1 MKRIGL
7 LLLLSGV
14 LFVVAS
20 PSAMISDQVR
30 IDTGALA
37 GGVGATQPMV
47 RVFKGIPY
55 AAPPL
60 GENRW
65 RAPQPAAKWDGVRNA
80 DAFGAPC
87 AAGAPFGGRGGGGAR
102 GAAPGQPAA
111 AAAPPREPARSEDCL
126 YLNVWTSA
134 TSANDKRPVMLWIYG
149 GGFTGGSGGM
159 AWYDGENLAAK
170 GPVIVTINYRLGSL
184 GFFAHPD
191 LAKEAG
197 HPGSGNYGMMDAIAA
212 LQWVKRNIAAFGG
225 DPNKVTV
232 AGESAG
238 AIMVGA
244 LVGSP
249 QAKGL
254 FTRAI
259 AESGGWMGL
268 TMTRMRSSADAEA
281 AGVKAVD
288 ALGVKTMAELRARP
302 LDQLTGLASAGLV
315 VDGYVIPEDTSL
327 TFQAGKQNAVD
338 VLTGSNKDEANFGI
352 CGPNAG
358 LAGRGGAGMTIAAF
372 KSGAD
377 RKFGEMAGD
386 YLKLYPADVRRRGAP
401 RRARSLCGRD
411 HLEHA
416 AVGRRAGEEG
426 QEGVHVFLLAH
437 SDRERSAFAG
447 RRDAHR
453 RDLLRVEQPEG
464 PGDADV
470 ERRRHQARRSD
481 VVLLGQLH
489 HEGRSERQRSRE
501 VAGVQGAVEEHGDGL
516 RRHAA
521 GRAGGA
527 SRETVLLFRG
537 VSTSAE
543 KRDELDFSS
552 QPHRHR
558 ALSSGARCRCLSTT
572 NRSRHS
578 ALPRRPGPTDPDRG
592 APAPP
597 VPIVR

>member
-1 MKRIGL
+1 MKRISL
-7 LLLLSGV
+7 LLLFTGV
-14 LFVVAS
+14 LFVVAR
-20 PSAMISDQVR
+20 PSAMVPDQVR
-30 IDTGALA
+30 VETGMLA
-37 GGVGATQPMV
+37 GATGATQPTV

-60 GENRW
+60 AENRW
-65 RAPQPAAKWDGVRNA
+65 RAPQPPAKWDGVRNA

-87 AAGAPFGGRGGGGAR
+87 AAGAPFAGRGGGGAR
-102 GAAPGQPAA
+102 GARGDAPGQAPAA
-111 AAAPPREPARSEDCL
+111 AAPSREPARSEDCL

-134 TSANDKRPVMLWIYG
+134 SSPNDKRPVMLWIYG

-268 TMTRMRSSADAEA
+268 TMGRMRASTDAEA

-288 ALGVKTMAELRARP
+288 ALGVKSMAELRAKP
-302 LDQLTGLASAGLV
+302 LDQLTGLNGSGLV
-315 VDGYVIPEDTSL
+315 VDGYLIPEDESL

-338 VLTGSNKDEANFGI
+338 VLTGSN
-352 CGPNAG
+352 
-358 LAGRGGAGMTIAAF
+358 
-372 KSGAD
+372 
-377 RKFGEMAGD
+377 
-386 YLKLYPADVRRRGAP
+386 
-401 RRARSLCGRD
+401 
-411 HLEHA
+411 
-416 AVGRRAGEEG
+416 
-426 QEGVHVFLLAH
+426 
-437 SDRERSAFAG
+437 
-447 RRDAHR
+447 
-453 RDLLRVEQPEG
+453 
-464 PGDADV
+464 
-470 ERRRHQARRSD
+470 
-481 VVLLGQLH
+481 
-489 HEGRSERQRSRE
+489 
-501 VAGVQGAVEEHGDGL
+501 
-516 RRHAA
+516 
-521 GRAGGA
+521 
-527 SRETVLLFRG
+527 
-537 VSTSAE
+537 
-543 KRDELDFSS
+543 
-552 QPHRHR
+552 
-558 ALSSGARCRCLSTT
+558 
-572 NRSRHS
+572 
-578 ALPRRPGPTDPDRG
+578 
-592 APAPP
+592 
-597 VPIVR
+597 